1 VAWNGFSFEAFRNL
15 WGFFRLSL
23 ASAVMLWWVNSK
35 LEWNSSS
42 NFTILQNLADSKKKL
57 QFFL

>member
-1 VAWNGFSFEAFRNL
+1 
-15 WGFFRLSL
+15 
-23 ASAVMLWWVNSK
+23 VMLWWVNSK

-42 NFTILQNLADSKKKL
+42 NFTILQNLADPKKKL